1 MNKTKR
7 FLAGI
12 IALSA
17 VIFFSCNNLSNGKV
31 IENGKPVLSN
41 EKVSLSVA
49 VDGMYTSAEIPGVSR
64 NIMPIEWD
72 EDGERIRS
80 LKYVLTGSPVGTPF
94 AMTEVPATAWS
105 YDDIK
110 DGNAKIDL
118 DAIEW
123 TLTLTAYQGYTDAA
137 NPGVIALQ
145 SNPKLVDLSTG
156 AATVNFDLLPPSDT
170 DATGDVAVTITF
182 EMPSSFDH
190 VIYGIYKNS
199 LPATNTDVQ
208 LVDSTVTSITP
219 ITAKIGAGLTEV
231 ETGKYNF
238 EYKTTDSAKVKA
250 GKYSFNATFY
260 AKVDGVDKVIC
271 FYSDSIQI
279 DGGNLTKKDITISKE
294 AFNAPAVNPTSLA
307 VDYSYN
313 NNGLNPVELTNS
325 TVDGK
330 YLATFTWDD
339 NSDNELGFELVIT
352 DVAASTETVYDRDS
366 TLKAGSLAASSET
379 ATVELETGKEYSAK
393 IRAVNNFTTTSP
405 SDSDYYSTTERIF
418 LFTVAYNLDHGKIQK
433 DASTSTADSI
443 VTYVVPYTPYTATPV
458 TPDLITKAADTVV
471 YPYVFRTG
479 YHFLKWYVNDPTET
493 AYTAIPTPYTGNI
506 VLTAYWQSELGVTIS
521 TPDYS
526 TISDY
531 KLVKK
536 NTLDGLYDEAAVY
549 EVDGKTTNTV
559 TLTPNDGLTDVNWT
573 IQNYTDSS
581 EITTGKSVDG
591 ATKALTWTI
600 TGVDA
605 ATYRIAVSG
614 KKDGENVTGNIYIKI
629 ER

>member
-1 MNKTKR
+1 MKKSNR
-7 FLAGI
+7 FLTGI

-17 VIFFSCNNLSNGKV
+17 IILFSCNNFVGGKV
-31 IENGKPVLSN
+31 FEKGRGINADG
-41 EKVSLSVA
+41 KVSLSVT

-64 NIMPIEWD
+64 NIMPVTWND
-72 EDGERIRS
+72 TRRGD
-80 LKYVLTGSPVGTPF
+80 LKYVLTGSPVSVF
-94 AMTEVPATAWS
+94 AMTEVPATAWT

-110 DGNAKIDL
+110 DGKAKIDL
-118 DAIEW
+118 DAVEW
-123 TLTLTAYQGYTDAA
+123 NLTLTAYQGYTDAN

-156 AATVNFDLLPPSDT
+156 ATTVSFDLLPPSDT
-170 DATGDVAVTITF
+170 EATGDVNVKITF
-182 EMPSSFDH
+182 EMPASFDH

-199 LPATNTDVQ
+199 FPADNPDVE
-208 LVDSTVTSITP
+208 LVDSAVTSITP
-219 ITAKIGAGLTEV
+219 ITAKVGAGLTEV
-231 ETGKYNF
+231 DTGKYNF
-238 EYKTTDSAKVKA
+238 EYKTTDTAKVKA
-250 GKYSFNATFY
+250 GKYFFNATFY
-260 AKVDGVDKVIC
+260 AKVDGADKVIC

-279 DGGNLTKKDITISKE
+279 DGGNLTEKTINISKE

-307 VDYSYN
+307 VAYSYN
-313 NNGLNPVELTNS
+313 NNDLNPVELTNS

-352 DVAASTETVYDRDS
+352 DVAASAETVYDRDS
-366 TLKAGSLAASSET
+366 ILKAGSLSASSET

-405 SDSDYYSTTERIF
+405 VDSDYYSTTERIF

-443 VTYVVPYTPYTATPV
+443 VTYVVPCTPYTSSPV
-458 TPDLITKAADTVV
+458 LPDLITKVADTVV
-471 YPYVFRTG
+471 YPYVFRTD
-479 YHFLKWYVNDPTET
+479 YKFLKWYESAPTDE
-493 AYTAIPTPYTGNI
+493 AYTAITVPAAGNI
-506 VLTAYWQSELGVTIS
+506 VLTAYWQSELGVTIN

-531 KLVKK
+531 ALVK
-536 NTLDGLYDEAAVY
+536 DYAEAAVY
-549 EVDGKTTNTV
+549 EVDGKTINTV
-559 TLTPNDGLTDVNWT
+559 TLTPNNGLTDVEWT

-581 EITTGKSVDG
+581 EIITGKSVDG

-614 KKDGENVTGNIYIKI
+614 TYNGENVTGNIYIKI
-629 ER
+629 TR

>member
-1 MNKTKR
+1 MKKSNR
-7 FLAGI
+7 FLTGI

-17 VIFFSCNNLSNGKV
+17 IILFSCNNFAGGKV
-31 IENGKPVLSN
+31 FEKGRGINADG
-41 EKVSLSVA
+41 KVSLSVT
-49 VDGMYTSAEIPGVSR
+49 VDGMYTSAEIPGISR
-64 NIMPIEWD
+64 NIMPVSWD
-72 EDGERIRS
+72 DTRKGN
-80 LKYVLTGSPVGTPF
+80 LTYVLTGSPVSVF
-94 AMTEVPATAWS
+94 AMTAVPATAWS

-110 DGNAKIDL
+110 YGKAKIDL
-118 DAIEW
+118 DAVEW

-156 AATVNFDLLPPSDT
+156 ATNVSFDLLPPSDT
-170 DATGDVAVTITF
+170 EATGDVNVKITF
-182 EMPSSFDH
+182 EMPASFDH
-190 VIYGIYKNS
+190 VIYGIYAGS
-199 LPATNTDVQ
+199 LPTSDP
-208 LVDSTVTSITP
+208 VDSTVTSITP
-219 ITAKIGAGLTEV
+219 ITAKVGAGLTEV
-231 ETGKYNF
+231 ETGIYNF
-238 EYKTTDSAKVKA
+238 EYKTTDTEKVKA

-260 AKVDGVDKVIC
+260 AKVDGADKVIC

-279 DGGNLTKKDITISKE
+279 DGGNLTEKTINISKE

-307 VDYSYN
+307 VAYSYN
-313 NNGLNPVELTNS
+313 NNDLNPVELTNS

-330 YLATFTWDD
+330 YLATFTWND

-352 DVAASTETVYDRDS
+352 DVAEAAADPTYEPAKYTAAS
-366 TLKAGSLAASSET
+366 TLKAGSLAASSTT

-418 LFTVAYNLDHGKIQK
+418 LFTVAYNLEHGKIQK

-443 VTYVVPYTPYTATPV
+443 VTYVVPCTPYTSSPV
-458 TPDLITKAADTVV
+458 LPDLITKAADTVV
-471 YPYVFRTG
+471 YPYVFRTD
-479 YHFLKWYVNDPTET
+479 YKFLKWYESAPTDE
-493 AYTAIPTPYTGNI
+493 AYTAITVPSAGNI
-506 VLTAYWQSELGVTIS
+506 VLTAYWQSELGVTIN

-531 KLVKK
+531 ALVK
-536 NTLDGLYDEAAVY
+536 DYAEAAIY
-549 EVDGKTTNTV
+549 EVDGKTINTV
-559 TLTPNDGLTDVNWT
+559 TLTPNNDLTDVEWT

-581 EITTGKSVDG
+581 EIITGKSVDG

-614 KKDGENVTGNIYIKI
+614 TYNGENVTGNIYIKI
-629 ER
+629 TR

>member
-12 IALSA
+12 IALAA

-41 EKVSLSVA
+41 EKVSLSVT

-64 NIMPIEWD
+64 NIMPVSWD
-72 EDGERIRS
+72 DTRKGN
-80 LKYVLTGSPVGTPF
+80 LTYVLTGSPVGTPF
-94 AMTEVPATAWS
+94 AMTEVPATAVWS
-105 YDDIK
+105 YSDIT
-110 DGNAKIDL
+110 GSTAKIDL
-118 DAIEW
+118 DAVEW

-145 SNPKLVDLSTG
+145 SNPKLVDLRTG
-156 AATVNFDLLPPSDT
+156 ATTVSFDLLPPSDT
-170 DATGDVAVTITF
+170 EATGDVNVKITF
-182 EMPSSFDH
+182 EMPASFDH

-199 LPATNTDVQ
+199 FPADNPNVE

-219 ITAKIGAGLTEV
+219 ITAKVGAGLTEV
-231 ETGKYNF
+231 DTGKYNF
-238 EYKTTDSAKVKA
+238 EYKTTDTEKVKA

-260 AKVDGVDKVIC
+260 AKVDGADKVIC

-279 DGGNLTKKDITISKE
+279 DGGNLTEKTINISKE
-294 AFNAPAVNPTSLA
+294 AFNAPAVNPTSLT

-352 DVAASTETVYDRDS
+352 DVAASAETVYDRDS
-366 TLKAGSLAASSET
+366 TLKAGSLSASSET

-405 SDSDYYSTTERIF
+405 VDSDYYSTTERIF

-443 VTYVVPYTPYTATPV
+443 VTYVVPCTPYTSSPV
-458 TPDLITKAADTVV
+458 LPDLITKAADTVV
-471 YPYVFRTG
+471 YPYVFRTD
-479 YHFLKWYVNDPTET
+479 YKFLKWYESAPTDE
-493 AYTAIPTPYTGNI
+493 AYTAITVPSAGNI
-506 VLTAYWQSELGVTIS
+506 VLTAYWQSELGVTIN

-531 KLVKK
+531 ALVK
-536 NTLDGLYDEAAVY
+536 DYAEAAVY
-549 EVDGKTTNTV
+549 EVDGKTINTV
-559 TLTPNDGLTDVNWT
+559 TLTPNNGLTDVEWT

-581 EITTGKSVDG
+581 EIITGKSVDG

-614 KKDGENVTGNIYIKI
+614 TYNGENVTGNIYIKI
-629 ER
+629 TR

>member
-1 MNKTKR
+1 MKKSNR
-7 FLAGI
+7 FLTGI

-17 VIFFSCNNLSNGKV
+17 IILFSCNNLAGGKV
-31 IENGKPVLSN
+31 FEKGRGIKADGKVT
-41 EKVSLSVA
+41 LSVA

-64 NIMPIEWD
+64 NIMPVSWD
-72 EDGERIRS
+72 DTRKGN
-80 LKYVLTGSPVGTPF
+80 LTYVLTGSPVGTPF
-94 AMTEVPATAWS
+94 AMTEVPATAVWS
-105 YDDIK
+105 YSDIT
-110 DGNAKIDL
+110 GGTAKIDL
-118 DAIEW
+118 DAVEW

-156 AATVNFDLLPPSDT
+156 ATTVSFDLLPPSDT
-170 DATGDVAVTITF
+170 EATGDVNVKITF
-182 EMPSSFDH
+182 EMPASFDH
-190 VIYGIYKNS
+190 VIYGIYAGS
-199 LPATNTDVQ
+199 LPTSDP
-208 LVDSTVTSITP
+208 VDSTVTSITP
-219 ITAKIGAGLTEV
+219 ITAKVGAGLTEV

-238 EYKTTDSAKVKA
+238 EYKTTDTEKVKA
-250 GKYSFNATFY
+250 GKYYFNATFY
-260 AKVDGVDKVIC
+260 AKVDGADKVIC

-279 DGGNLTKKDITISKE
+279 DGGNLTEKTINISKE

-307 VDYSYN
+307 VAYSYN

-352 DVAASTETVYDRDS
+352 DVAASAETVYDRAS
-366 TLKAGSLAASSET
+366 ILKAGSLSASSET

-405 SDSDYYSTTERIF
+405 VDSDYYSTTERIF

-458 TPDLITKAADTVV
+458 IPDLITKVADTVV
-471 YPYVFRTG
+471 YPYVFRTD
-479 YHFLKWYVNDPTET
+479 YKFLKWYESAPTDE
-493 AYTAIPTPYTGNI
+493 AYTAITVPSAGNI
-506 VLTAYWQSELGVTIS
+506 VLTAYWQSELGVTIN

-531 KLVKK
+531 ALVK
-536 NTLDGLYDEAAVY
+536 DYAEAAVY
-549 EVDGKTTNTV
+549 EVDGKTINTV
-559 TLTPNDGLTDVNWT
+559 TLTPNNGLTDVEWT

-581 EITTGKSVDG
+581 EIITGKSVDG

-614 KKDGENVTGNIYIKI
+614 TYNGETVTGNIYIKI
-629 ER
+629 TR

>member
-7 FLAGI
+7 FLAEI

-31 IENGKPVLSN
+31 IENETPVISN

-64 NIMPIEWD
+64 NIMPVSWD
-72 EDGERIRS
+72 DTRKGN
-80 LKYVLTGSPVGTPF
+80 LTYVLTGSPVGTPF
-94 AMTEVPATAWS
+94 AMTEVPATAWT

-110 DGNAKIDL
+110 DGKAKIDL
-118 DAIEW
+118 DAVEW
-123 TLTLTAYQGYTDAA
+123 NLTLTAYQGYTDAA

-156 AATVNFDLLPPSDT
+156 ATNVSFDLLPPSDT
-170 DATGDVAVTITF
+170 EATGDVNVKITF

-190 VIYGIYKNS
+190 VIYGIYAGS
-199 LPATNTDVQ
+199 FPTSDP
-208 LVDSTVTSITP
+208 VDSAVTSITP
-219 ITAKIGAGLTEV
+219 ITAKVDAGLTEAG
-231 ETGKYNF
+231 TGKYSF
-238 EYKTTDSAKVKA
+238 DFKTDDTNKVKA

-260 AKVDGVDKVIC
+260 TKVDGADKVIC

-279 DGGNLTKKDITISKE
+279 DGGNLTSKTINISKE

-330 YLATFTWDD
+330 YLATFTWND

-352 DVAASTETVYDRDS
+352 DVAEAAADPTYEPAKYTAAS
-366 TLKAGSLAASSET
+366 TLKAGSLAASSTT

-418 LFTVAYNLDHGKIQK
+418 LFTVAYNLEHGKIQK

-443 VTYVVPYTPYTATPV
+443 VTYVVPCTPYTSSPV
-458 TPDLITKAADTVV
+458 LPDLITKAAATVV
-471 YPYVFRTG
+471 YPYVFRTD
-479 YHFLKWYVNDPTET
+479 YKFLKWYESAPTDE
-493 AYTAIPTPYTGNI
+493 AYTAITVPSAGNI
-506 VLTAYWQSELGVTIS
+506 VLTAYWQSELGVTIN

-531 KLVKK
+531 ALVK
-536 NTLDGLYDEAAVY
+536 DYAEAAVY
-549 EVDGKTTNTV
+549 EVDGKTINTV
-559 TLTPNDGLTDVNWT
+559 TLTPNNGLTDVEWT

-581 EITTGKSVDG
+581 EIITGKSVDG

-614 KKDGENVTGNIYIKI
+614 TYNGENVTGNIYIKI
-629 ER
+629 TR

>member
-1 MNKTKR
+1 MKKSNR
-7 FLAGI
+7 FLTGI

-17 VIFFSCNNLSNGKV
+17 IILFSCNNLAGGKV
-31 IENGKPVLSN
+31 FEKGRGINADGKVT
-41 EKVSLSVA
+41 LSVA

-64 NIMPIEWD
+64 NIMPVSWD

-118 DAIEW
+118 DAVEW
-123 TLTLTAYQGYTDAA
+123 TLTLTAYQGYTDAD

-156 AATVNFDLLPPSDT
+156 ATTVSFDLLPPSDT
-170 DATGDVAVTITF
+170 EATGDVNVKITF
-182 EMPSSFDH
+182 EMPASFDH
-190 VIYGIYKNS
+190 VIYGIYAGS
-199 LPATNTDVQ
+199 LPTSDP
-208 LVDSTVTSITP
+208 VDSTVTSITP
-219 ITAKIGAGLTEV
+219 ITAKVGAGLTEV
-231 ETGKYNF
+231 VTGKYNF
-238 EYKTTDSAKVKA
+238 EYKTDNDNKVKA

-260 AKVDGVDKVIC
+260 AKVDGADKVIC

-279 DGGNLTKKDITISKE
+279 DGGNLTEKTINISKE

-307 VDYSYN
+307 VAYSYN
-313 NNGLNPVELTNS
+313 NNDLNPVELTNS

-339 NSDNELGFELVIT
+339 KSDNELGFELVIT
-352 DVAASTETVYDRDS
+352 DVAEAAADPTYEPAKYTAAS
-366 TLKAGSLAASSET
+366 TLKAGSLSASSET

-405 SDSDYYSTTERIF
+405 VDSDYYSTTERIF

-443 VTYVVPYTPYTATPV
+443 VTYVVPCTPYTSSPV
-458 TPDLITKAADTVV
+458 LPDLITKVADTVV
-471 YPYVFRTG
+471 YPYVFRTD
-479 YHFLKWYVNDPTET
+479 YKFLKWYESAPTDE
-493 AYTAIPTPYTGNI
+493 AYTAITVPSAGNI
-506 VLTAYWQSELGVTIS
+506 VLTAYWQSELGVTIN

-531 KLVKK
+531 ALVK
-536 NTLDGLYDEAAVY
+536 DYAEAAVY
-549 EVDGKTTNTV
+549 EVDGKTINTV
-559 TLTPNDGLTDVNWT
+559 TLTPNNGLTDVEWT

-581 EITTGKSVDG
+581 EIITGKSVDG

-614 KKDGENVTGNIYIKI
+614 TYNGENVTGNIYIKI
-629 ER
+629 TR

>member
-1 MNKTKR
+1 MKKSNR
-7 FLAGI
+7 FLTGI

-17 VIFFSCNNLSNGKV
+17 IILFSCNNFAGGKV
-31 IENGKPVLSN
+31 FEKGRGINADG
-41 EKVSLSVA
+41 KVSLSVT
-49 VDGMYTSAEIPGVSR
+49 VDGMYTSAEIPGISR
-64 NIMPIEWD
+64 NIMPVSWD
-72 EDGERIRS
+72 DTRKGN
-80 LKYVLTGSPVGTPF
+80 LTYVLTGSPVGTPF
-94 AMTEVPATAWS
+94 AMTAVPATAWS
-105 YDDIK
+105 YADITG
-110 DGNAKIDL
+110 GNAKVDL
-118 DAIEW
+118 DAVEW
-123 TLTLTAYQGYTDAA
+123 NLTLTAYQGYTDAEH
-137 NPGVIALQ
+137 PGVIALQ

-156 AATVNFDLLPPSDT
+156 ATNVSFDLLPPSDT
-170 DATGDVAVTITF
+170 EATGDVAVTITF

-190 VIYGIYKNS
+190 VIYGIYNNS
-199 LPATNTDVQ
+199 LPANNPDVE
-208 LVDSTVTSITP
+208 LVDSAVTSITP
-219 ITAKIGAGLTEV
+219 ITAKLGAGLTEV

-238 EYKTTDSAKVKA
+238 EYKTTDTEKVKA

-260 AKVDGVDKVIC
+260 AEVDGADKVIC

-279 DGGNLTKKDITISKE
+279 DGGNLTEKTINISKE

-307 VDYSYN
+307 VAYSYN
-313 NNGLNPVELTNS
+313 NNDLNPVELTNS

-352 DVAASTETVYDRDS
+352 DVAASAETVYDRDS
-366 TLKAGSLAASSET
+366 ILKAGSLAASSET

-433 DASTSTADSI
+433 DDSTSTADSI

-458 TPDLITKAADTVV
+458 IPDLITKVADTVV
-471 YPYVFRTG
+471 YPYVFRTD
-479 YHFLKWYVNDPTET
+479 YKFLKWYESAPTDE
-493 AYTAIPTPYTGNI
+493 AYTAISVPSAGNI
-506 VLTAYWQSELGVTIS
+506 VLTAYWQSELGVTIN

-531 KLVKK
+531 ALVK
-536 NTLDGLYDEAAVY
+536 DYAEAAVY
-549 EVDGKTTNTV
+549 EVDGKTINTV
-559 TLTPNDGLTDVNWT
+559 TLTPNNGLTDVEWT

-581 EITTGKSVDG
+581 EIETGKTVDG

-614 KKDGENVTGNIYIKI
+614 TYNGETVTGNIYIKI
-629 ER
+629 TR

>member
-1 MNKTKR
+1 MKKSNR
-7 FLAGI
+7 FLTGI

-17 VIFFSCNNLSNGKV
+17 IILFSCNNFVGGKV
-31 IENGKPVLSN
+31 FEKGRGINADGKVT
-41 EKVSLSVA
+41 LSVA

-64 NIMPIEWD
+64 NIMPVSWD
-72 EDGERIRS
+72 DTRKGN
-80 LKYVLTGSPVGTPF
+80 LTYVLTGSPVGTPF
-94 AMTEVPATAWS
+94 AMTEVPATAWT

-110 DGNAKIDL
+110 DGKAKIDL
-118 DAIEW
+118 DAVEW
-123 TLTLTAYQGYTDAA
+123 NLTLTAYQGYTDAA

-156 AATVNFDLLPPSDT
+156 ATNVSFDLLPPSDT
-170 DATGDVAVTITF
+170 EATGDVNVKITF

-190 VIYGIYKNS
+190 VIYGIYAGS
-199 LPATNTDVQ
+199 FPTSDP
-208 LVDSTVTSITP
+208 VDSAVTSITP
-219 ITAKIGAGLTEV
+219 ITAKVDAGLTEAG
-231 ETGKYNF
+231 TGKYSF
-238 EYKTTDSAKVKA
+238 DFKTDDTNKVKA

-260 AKVDGVDKVIC
+260 TKVDGADKVIC

-279 DGGNLTKKDITISKE
+279 DGGNLTSKTINISKE

-307 VDYSYN
+307 VAYSYN

-339 NSDNELGFELVIT
+339 KSDNELGFELVIT
-352 DVAASTETVYDRDS
+352 DVAESAADPTYEPAKYTAAS
-366 TLKAGSLAASSET
+366 TLKAGSLAASSTT

-405 SDSDYYSTTERIF
+405 VDSDYYSTTERIF

-443 VTYVVPYTPYTATPV
+443 VTYVVPCTPYTSSPV
-458 TPDLITKAADTVV
+458 LPDLITKVADTVV

-506 VLTAYWQSELGVTIS
+506 VLTAYWQSELGVTIN

-526 TISDY
+526 VADY
-531 KLVKK
+531 ALVK
-536 NTLDGLYDEAAVY
+536 DYAEAAVY
-549 EVDGKTTNTV
+549 EVDGKTINTV
-559 TLTPNDGLTDVNWT
+559 TLTPNNGLTDVEWT

-581 EITTGKSVDG
+581 EIITGKSVDG

-614 KKDGENVTGNIYIKI
+614 TYNGENVTGNIYIKI
-629 ER
+629 TR

>member
-41 EKVSLSVA
+41 EKVTLSVT
-49 VDGMYTSAEIPGVSR
+49 VDGMYTSAEIPGISR
-64 NIMPIEWD
+64 NIMPVSWD
-72 EDGERIRS
+72 DTRKGN
-80 LKYVLTGSPVGTPF
+80 LTYVLTGSPVGTPF
-94 AMTEVPATAWS
+94 AMIEVPATAVWS
-105 YDDIK
+105 YSDIT
-110 DGNAKIDL
+110 GGTAKIDL
-118 DAIEW
+118 DAVEW

-156 AATVNFDLLPPSDT
+156 ATNVSFDLLPPSDT
-170 DATGDVAVTITF
+170 EATGDVNVKITF
-182 EMPSSFDH
+182 EMPASFDH
-190 VIYGIYKNS
+190 VIYGIYAGS
-199 LPATNTDVQ
+199 LPTSDP
-208 LVDSTVTSITP
+208 VDSTVTSITP
-219 ITAKIGAGLTEV
+219 ITAKVDAGLTEAG
-231 ETGKYNF
+231 TGKYSF
-238 EYKTTDSAKVKA
+238 DFKTDDNKVKA

-260 AKVDGVDKVIC
+260 AKVDGADKVIC

-279 DGGNLTKKDITISKE
+279 DGGNLTEKTINISKE

-307 VDYSYN
+307 VAYSYN
-313 NNGLNPVELTNS
+313 NNDLNPVELTNS

-352 DVAASTETVYDRDS
+352 DVAASTETVYNRTS
-366 TLKAGSLAASSET
+366 TLKAGSLAASSTT

-405 SDSDYYSTTERIF
+405 VDSDYYSTTERIF
-418 LFTVAYNLDHGKIQK
+418 LFTVTYNLDHGKIQK
-433 DASTSTADSI
+433 DDSTSTADSI
-443 VTYVVPYTPYTATPV
+443 VTYVVPCTPYTSSPV
-458 TPDLITKAADTVV
+458 LPDLITKVADPVV
-471 YPYVFRTG
+471 YPYVFRTD
-479 YHFLKWYVNDPTET
+479 YKFLKWYESAPADE
-493 AYTAIPTPYTGNI
+493 AYTAITIPTSGNI
-506 VLTAYWQSELGVTIS
+506 VLTAYWQSELGVTIN

-526 TISDY
+526 TVADY
-531 KLVKK
+531 ALVK
-536 NTLDGLYDEAAVY
+536 DYAEAAVY
-549 EVDGKTTNTV
+549 EVNVKTTNTV

-600 TGVDA
+600 TGVDL

-614 KKDGENVTGNIYIKI
+614 TYNGENVTGNIYIKI
-629 ER
+629 HD

>member
-1 MNKTKR
+1 MKKSNR
-7 FLAGI
+7 FLTGI

-17 VIFFSCNNLSNGKV
+17 IILFSCNNFAGGKV
-31 IENGKPVLSN
+31 FEKGRGINADG
-41 EKVSLSVA
+41 KVSLSVT
-49 VDGMYTSAEIPGVSR
+49 VDGMYTSAEIPGISR
-64 NIMPIEWD
+64 NIMPVSWD
-72 EDGERIRS
+72 NTRKGN
-80 LKYVLTGSPVGTPF
+80 LTYVLTGSPVGTPF
-94 AMTEVPATAWS
+94 AMTAVPATAWS
-105 YDDIK
+105 YADITG
-110 DGNAKIDL
+110 GNAKVDL
-118 DAIEW
+118 DAVEW
-123 TLTLTAYQGYTDAA
+123 NLTLTAYQGYTDAD

-156 AATVNFDLLPPSDT
+156 ATNVSFDLLPPSDT
-170 DATGDVAVTITF
+170 EATGDVNVKITF
-182 EMPSSFDH
+182 EIPASFDH

-199 LPATNTDVQ
+199 FPADNPNVE

-219 ITAKIGAGLTEV
+219 ITAKVGAGLTEV

-238 EYKTTDSAKVKA
+238 EYKTTGTEKVKA

-260 AKVDGVDKVIC
+260 AKVDGADKVIC

-279 DGGNLTKKDITISKE
+279 DGGNLTEKTINISKE

-352 DVAASTETVYDRDS
+352 DVAASAETVYDRAS
-366 TLKAGSLAASSET
+366 ILKAGSLSASSET

-405 SDSDYYSTTERIF
+405 EVSDYYSSAERIF

-433 DASTSTADSI
+433 DDSTSTADSI
-443 VTYVVPYTPYTATPV
+443 VTYVVPCTPYTSSPV
-458 TPDLITKAADTVV
+458 LPDLITKVADTVV
-471 YPYVFRTG
+471 YPYVFRTD
-479 YHFLKWYVNDPTET
+479 YKFLKWYESAPTDE
-493 AYTAIPTPYTGNI
+493 AYTAITVPAAGNI
-506 VLTAYWQSELGVTIS
+506 VLTAYWQSELGVTIN

-531 KLVKK
+531 ALVK
-536 NTLDGLYDEAAVY
+536 DYAEAAVY
-549 EVDGKTTNTV
+549 EVDGKTINTV
-559 TLTPNDGLTDVNWT
+559 TLTPNNGLTDVEWT

-581 EITTGKSVDG
+581 EIITGKSVDG

-614 KKDGENVTGNIYIKI
+614 TYNGENVTGNIYIKI
-629 ER
+629 TR